1 MNMKIKSINGPVIKC
16 DNDGIVKMGEMV
28 NVGQLNIIGE
38 VIELNKEN
46 VIVQVYEDTTGL
58 KIGEK
63 VDSSG
68 HPLSVCLG
76 PGLLGSIYDGIG
88 RPLKRFPED
97 GFIKR
102 GLFPFPLDDKRTYK
116 FEALKKS
123 GDVVFEGEKLGYVYE
138 YDIKHFIMVPPGIN
152 GKIKEIQKGDRTV
165 RDIFAKIELENGS
178 IYEIK
183 GYQTWGVRTK
193 RPVIDR
199 LDINIPFFTGQRV
212 LDFIFPI
219 PLGGVAAIPGGFGA
233 GKTVVQHSIA
243 KWSNADII
251 IYVGCG
257 ERGNEIAQLL
267 EEFPELIDPKT
278 KKPLIERTIIIG
290 NTSNMPVTARE
301 SSIYT
306 GITIAEYYRDMGYNI
321 AILADSTSRWAEALR
336 EISSRLEEIP
346 AEEGYPAY
354 LASRLAEYYERAGH
368 FRTLNKEEGSITA
381 IGAVSPQGGDFS
393 EPVTQHTK
401 RFVRGFWALDKTLS
415 SAKHFPAIS
424 WKTSYSEY
432 DEELKDWWQLKGNI
446 DWIGMKK
453 KIKAILQT
461 ADKLE
466 NIIKIVG
473 FESLPDRQKLNVL
486 TANLIKR
493 GFLQQDAYDTI
504 DNYCVPEKQVKL
516 AEIILEFFDFGIEK
530 LREGVS
536 FNKLNNLESVEKIQ
550 RLKFHP
556 FPSKKFDDDIDFI
569 KNEMEE

>member
-1 MNMKIKSINGPVIKC
+1 
-16 DNDGIVKMGEMV
+16 
-28 NVGQLNIIGE
+28 
-38 VIELNKEN
+38 
-46 VIVQVYEDTTGL
+46 
-58 KIGEK
+58 
-63 VDSSG
+63 
-68 HPLSVCLG
+68 
-76 PGLLGSIYDGIG
+76 
-88 RPLKRFPED
+88 
-97 GFIKR
+97 
-102 GLFPFPLDDKRTYK
+102 
-116 FEALKKS
+116 
-123 GDVVFEGEKLGYVYE
+123 
-138 YDIKHFIMVPPGIN
+138 MVPPGIN

-165 RDIFAKIELENGS
+165 RNIFAKIELENGS